1 MQGLNINTVAQACN
15 GKIYTVDSNISNKEF
30 TGVEIDSR
38 NIMEGNLFIATQGE
52 RVDGHS
58 FIPSVFEKGAL
69 AVICEKLPE
78 KMDGT
83 CILVEDSFQAL
94 KDIAKYYRSI
104 LDIKVVGVTGSVGK
118 TSTKEVLASVL
129 SERYC
134 VLKTAGNF
142 NNEVGLPLTVLRIRK
157 EHEIAVLEM
166 GISHFGEM
174 ERLAEI
180 AHPDVCVI
188 TNIGPCHLEFLGD
201 LDGVL
206 KAKTEMFQYLN
217 PNGFACLNGDDAKL
231 MTIQS
236 VNDKKPV
243 FFGKGSNCVVTAT
256 DINNK
261 GLLGSEALLH
271 INGQTAHFHIH
282 IPGEHMVQN
291 ALCAATV
298 GDAFGL
304 TLEEIVSGIE
314 KAETVKG
321 RSRITDTGKL
331 VVVDDC
337 YNANPVSM
345 KAAISLLE
353 TAVSRKVAILGDM
366 FELGENEEKLHQDV
380 GSFLSHTNIN
390 VVICIGAL
398 AKNIYDQVAD
408 SDKQCYYFETKD
420 AFEKELSKIIL
431 ENDTVLI
438 KASNGM
444 KFSSLV
450 DACLSHTWL

>member
-420 AFEKELSKIIL
+420 AFEKLRHQME
-431 ENDTVLI
+431 
-438 KASNGM
+438 
-444 KFSSLV
+444 
-450 DACLSHTWL
+450 

>member
-15 GKIYTVDSNISNKEF
+15 GKIYTVDNNISNKEF

-236 VNDKKPV
+236 VNEKNPV

-304 TLEEIVSGIE
+304 TLEEIVSGLE

-390 VVICIGAL
+390 VVICIGTL

>member
-390 VVICIGAL
+390 VVICIGTL

>member
-94 KDIAKYYRSI
+94 KDIAKCYRSI

>member
-298 GDAFGL
+298 GDSFGL

-420 AFEKELSKIIL
+420 AFEKELSQIIL

>member
-1 MQGLNINTVAQACN
+1 MQGLNINTVAQSCN
-15 GKIYTVDSNISNKEF
+15 GKIYTVDNNISNKEF

-38 NIMEGNLFIATQGE
+38 NIVEGNLFIATQGE

-94 KDIAKYYRSI
+94 KDIAKYYRSL

-118 TSTKEVLASVL
+118 TSTKEVVASVL
-129 SERYC
+129 SQRYR

-353 TAVSRKVAILGDM
+353 TAISRKVAILGDM
-366 FELGENEEKLHQDV
+366 FELGENEEKLHQEV

-390 VVICIGAL
+390 VVICIGAI
-398 AKNIYDQVAD
+398 AKNIYDQIAS
-408 SDKQCYYFETKD
+408 SDKQSYYFETKD
-420 AFEKELSKIIL
+420 AFEQEISNIIL

>member
-231 MTIQS
+231 MTIQF

-243 FFGKGSNCVVTAT
+243 FFGKGSN
-256 DINNK
+256 
-261 GLLGSEALLH
+261 
-271 INGQTAHFHIH
+271 
-282 IPGEHMVQN
+282 
-291 ALCAATV
+291 
-298 GDAFGL
+298 
-304 TLEEIVSGIE
+304 
-314 KAETVKG
+314 
-321 RSRITDTGKL
+321 
-331 VVVDDC
+331 
-337 YNANPVSM
+337 
-345 KAAISLLE
+345 
-353 TAVSRKVAILGDM
+353 
-366 FELGENEEKLHQDV
+366 
-380 GSFLSHTNIN
+380 
-390 VVICIGAL
+390 
-398 AKNIYDQVAD
+398 
-408 SDKQCYYFETKD
+408 
-420 AFEKELSKIIL
+420 
-431 ENDTVLI
+431 
-438 KASNGM
+438 
-444 KFSSLV
+444 
-450 DACLSHTWL
+450 

>member
-15 GKIYTVDSNISNKEF
+15 GKIYTVDNNISNKEF

-236 VNDKKPV
+236 VNEKKPV

-390 VVICIGAL
+390 VVVCIGTL

>member
-15 GKIYTVDSNISNKEF
+15 GKIYTVDNNISNKEF

-261 GLLGSEALLH
+261 GLLGSEAILH

-390 VVICIGAL
+390 VVVCIGTL

>member
-408 SDKQCYYFETKD
+408 SDKQCYYFETKG

>member
-1 MQGLNINTVAQACN
+1 MQGLNINTVAQSCN
-15 GKIYTVDSNISNKEF
+15 GIIYTVDNNISNKEF

-38 NIMEGNLFIATQGE
+38 NIVEGNLFIATQGE

-94 KDIAKYYRSI
+94 KDIAKYYRSL

-118 TSTKEVLASVL
+118 TSTKEVVASVL
-129 SERYC
+129 SQRYR

-166 GISHFGEM
+166 GISHLGEM

-206 KAKTEMFQYLN
+206 KAKTEMFRYLN

-231 MTIQS
+231 MTIQT
-236 VNDKKPV
+236 VNDKEPV

-261 GLLGSEALLH
+261 GLLGSEATLH
-271 INGQTAHFHIH
+271 VGDQTAHFCIH

-304 TLEEIVSGIE
+304 SMDEIVAGIE

-353 TAVSRKVAILGDM
+353 TAISRKVAILGDM
-366 FELGENEEKLHQDV
+366 FELGENEEKLHQEV

-390 VVICIGAL
+390 VVICIGTL
-398 AKNIYDQVAD
+398 AKNIYDQIAS
-408 SDKQCYYFETKD
+408 SDKQSYYFETKD
-420 AFEKELSKIIL
+420 AFEQEISNIIL

>member
-243 FFGKGSNCVVTAT
+243 FFGKGSNCVVRAT